1 MPDISICMITYN
13 HEAFINQAINS
24 ILLQQTNYSFQLV
37 IGEDFS
43 TDSTRLICED
53 YAAKFPD
60 KIKLLPS
67 EKNYGIV
74 PNFIR
79 TLNACDGRYIAI
91 CEGDDYWIADN
102 KLQLQASFL
111 EKNSDY
117 IICAGR
123 SEYLGYKGEI
133 INRDGRVDKNK
144 IDFTVEDYLLRM
156 SFETATIMYRNNT
169 SFKLPE
175 SFKNVFSADQ
185 FLVLLLTMNGGKI
198 RYIDKD
204 LAMYRYHQGGI
215 TKQTKRKVVLE
226 RLFAMLD
233 DFDAISGGKYS
244 KYIILRKRFTLIS
257 WNHFL
262 LNYPERLSFL
272 CRNIGF
278 AIQHK
283 KTIPFTLKTLLH
295 YLAPFKNN

>member
-13 HEAFINQAINS
+13 HEAFIDQAINS
-24 ILLQQTNYSFQLV
+24 ILSQQTSYSFQLV
-37 IGEDFS
+37 IGEDYS
-43 TDSTRLICED
+43 TDATRLICES
-53 YAAKFPD
+53 YAASHPD

-67 EKNYGIV
+67 EKNYGVI
-74 PNFIR
+74 PNFMR

-91 CEGDDYWIADN
+91 CEGDDYWIANN

-111 EKNSDY
+111 EENNDY

-123 SEYLGYKGEI
+123 SKYLGYKGEI
-133 INRDGRVDKNK
+133 ICRDGRVEKSK
-144 IDFTVEDYLLRM
+144 VDFTAEDYLLRM
-156 SFETATIMYRNNT
+156 SFETATIMYRSNIN
-169 SFKLPE
+169 FKLPE

-185 FLVLLLTMNGGKI
+185 FLVLLLTMNGQKI

-215 TKQTKRKVVLE
+215 TKQTKRKIVLE
-226 RLFAMLD
+226 KLFAMLD
-233 DFDAISGGKYS
+233 DFDAISGGKYH
-244 KYIILRKRFTLIS
+244 KYVVLRKRFTLIS

-262 LNYPERLSFL
+262 LNYPKRVVFL
-272 CRNIGF
+272 VLNIGF
-278 AIQHK
+278 ALQHK
-283 KTIPFTLKTLLH
+283 KTIPFTLKIVLR